1 MEHVYTAGKN
11 SNGHY
16 HFSRVSFTL
25 LFMQILPKFLF
36 LSYFLKK
43 NESIYSKSK
52 DCFWVCI
59 ANTFSLTT
67 PKPETILQ
75 SICRS
80 IDKQMWL
87 IQVLCNDILQPKDPH
102 T

>member
-43 NESIYSKSK
+43 MKVYTQKAKIVSE
-52 DCFWVCI
+52 CV
-59 ANTFSLTT
+59 
-67 PKPETILQ
+67 
-75 SICRS
+75 
-80 IDKQMWL
+80 
-87 IQVLCNDILQPKDPH
+87 
-102 T
+102 